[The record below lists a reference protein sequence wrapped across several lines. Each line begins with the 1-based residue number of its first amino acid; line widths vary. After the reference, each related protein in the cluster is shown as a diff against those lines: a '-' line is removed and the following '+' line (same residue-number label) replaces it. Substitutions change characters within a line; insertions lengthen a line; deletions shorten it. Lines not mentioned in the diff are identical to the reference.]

1 MAIQYFELEKNKI
14 FLLQGNT
21 STYAI
26 VVSGLDGTVGHH
38 HWGGKIDDPRDL
50 PGRDGLKGLRCA
62 SDDFQEYR
70 AWGGD
75 SKITPALKVTFAD
88 GARGSWLQYV
98 SHEMEGDTLSITMKD
113 KYYPLI
119 VTAHYRV
126 CEKFDV
132 IERWSTIKNEGDGDV
147 ALETVYSANWH
158 MPTRDQYR
166 ATYLMG
172 AYNREFQK
180 TQEILR
186 RGRKVIE
193 SRTGLAGTDSAPFFM
208 LDDGT
213 ANEDYGEVYFGAL
226 IWSGNWQ
233 FVFEMDSDGR
243 TILTGGVSSFD
254 FEYCLE
260 PGQSYETPVFLGGYT
275 DKGFGGASRKLHRYE
290 RAEIIHPT
298 ERERILPVIYNT
310 HGSLIN
316 NTNEELVMKE
326 IEIAH
331 EHGIELFVHD
341 GGWTGYH
348 PAFCDENN
356 GQPHRYGYGTWE
368 VNKVRYPHGLK
379 ALADKCHEY
388 GMKFGLWIE
397 PECVHAKNRL
407 FQEHPEWLVRYPG
420 REPAKGWADLYTLN
434 LANEELVDYLLEK
447 LIKLIRENDIDYV
460 KNDFNRFILHLGWDQ
475 VDKKHQKEAWDRYVR
490 NMWRLYTTIKKEF
503 PNLIF
508 ENSAGGGKRG
518 DLGML
523 RFAGRMHRSDNQDPM
538 DSIKMHEGMSTFMPS
553 KFAGGA
559 CFISDDYGRIVNRRV
574 TSIEYQA
581 HVAMLSGVSVS
592 LKFAELEPERR
603 EELKRQL
610 ALNKEIRHTVQM
622 GDMYRLVS
630 AYEKEYAAYQFL
642 EEDKSRA
649 VLFLLGQN
657 MQFGTIPER
666 VRLKDLDPD
675 KRYKVTGHGTYWQ
688 YHITDPRSKT
698 EIPER
703 IKDYGTFT
711 GKALMNIGIR
721 FRLLGHATSEIL
733 IIDEVN
739 E

>member
-1 MAIQYFELEKNKI
+1 MAIQYYEIEKNKA
-14 FLLQGNT
+14 FLLQGAK

-26 VVSGLDGTVGHH
+26 VVSGFDKTVGHH
-38 HWGGKIDDPRDL
+38 HWGGRIDDARDI
-50 PGRDGLKGLRCA
+50 PERSSLKGPRCG

-70 AWGGD
+70 AFGGA

-88 GARGSWLQYV
+88 GARAAWLRYE
-98 SHEMEGDTLSITMKD
+98 SHEIDGDTLAITMRD
-113 KYYPLI
+113 AYYPLV
-119 VTAHYRV
+119 VTAYYRV

-132 IERWSTIKNEGDGDV
+132 IERWSVIKNEGDGDV
-147 ALETVYSANWH
+147 TLETVYSANWH
-158 MPTRDQYR
+158 FPTRDQYR
-166 ATYLMG
+166 ATYLTG

-180 TQEILR
+180 TQEILE
-186 RGRKVIE
+186 RGRKTIE
-193 SRTGLAGTDSAPFFM
+193 SRTGLTGTDSAPFYM

-213 ANEDYGEVYFGAL
+213 ANEEYGEVYFGAL

-233 FVFEMDSDGR
+233 FVFEKDSDGR
-243 TILTGGVSSFD
+243 TIITGGVSDFD

-260 PGQSYETPVFLGGYT
+260 PGQSYETPVFIGGYA
-275 DKGFGGASRKLHRYE
+275 DGGFGEASRKLHRYE
-290 RAEIIHPT
+290 REEIIHPT
-298 ERERILPVIYNT
+298 ERDRILPVIYNT

-316 NTNEELVMKE
+316 NTNEENVMKE
-326 IEIAH
+326 IDLAH

-341 GGWTGYH
+341 AGWTGYH

-379 ALADKCHEY
+379 ALADRCHSY

-397 PECVHAKNRL
+397 PEAVHQKNRL
-407 FQEHPEWLVRYPG
+407 FAEHPEWLIRYPD
-420 REPAKGWADLYTLN
+420 RRPDKGWADMYTLN
-434 LANEELVDYLLEK
+434 LANEELVDYLTEK
-447 LIKLIRENDIDYV
+447 LITLIRENDIDYL
-460 KNDFNRFILHLGWDQ
+460 KNDFNRSIFHLGWDQ
-475 VDKKHQKEAWDRYVR
+475 VDKKHQKEAWDRYVK
-490 NMWRLYTTIKKEF
+490 NMWKLYTTVKAEF

-538 DSIKMHEGMSTFMPS
+538 DSIKMHEGMSMFMPS

-559 CFISDDYGRIVNRRV
+559 CFISDDYGQLVNRRV
-574 TSIEYQA
+574 TTIEYQA

-592 LKFAELEPERR
+592 LKFAELEDWRR
-603 EELKRQL
+603 EELRRQL
-610 ALNKEIRHTVQM
+610 DLNREIRHTVQM

-630 AYEKEYAAYQFL
+630 AYEKEYGAYQFL

-657 MQFGTIPER
+657 MQFGIIPER

-675 KRYKVTGHGTYWQ
+675 KRYKITGYGTYWK
-688 YHITDPRSKT
+688 YDTTKPESKT
-698 EIPER
+698 EVPAR
-703 IKDYGTFT
+703 TKDYGTFT

-721 FRLLGHATSEIL
+721 FKLLGHATSEIL